1 MSNVLSQRFGF
12 RSIMRFTAPTIIMMV
27 FMSLYTMVDG
37 VFVSRFVGTDALSAV
52 NIVYPILNVIL
63 AISIMLATGGSAIIA
78 RKMGQGKEAEA
89 RVNFSFL
96 TLTGILIG
104 VVLLVLLLVFLK
116 PIIRL
121 LGATESLVPL
131 CEAYAKPL
139 ILFTPFG
146 VLQMLFQYFFVTA
159 GRPMLGLFATVAGGL
174 ANMVLDYVFI
184 VPLRFG
190 IAGAALATGIGFCIP
205 AVIGLLFFAGNRKGS
220 LYFVRPKYDGR
231 VLWESCTNGSSEMVT
246 NLSMAIT
253 TFLFNIYM
261 LRYLGEDGVAAITI
275 ILYTQFLLTAV
286 YLGYSSGIASVFS
299 FNYGAGNVKQLQK
312 LFQVSVLSIGV
323 SSLFIFFAAFGLAD
337 PLITIFAEPGTN
349 VFLYAERGF
358 FLFSFSY
365 LFIGANIFS
374 SSLFTALGNGRIS
387 ALISFLRTFVFLVMG
402 IMLLPYVLEVDGIW
416 LAVPFAELL
425 TLVVSVLCILLYK
438 KQYHYF

>member
-12 RSIMRFTAPTIIMMV
+12 RSIMRFTAPTIIMMI

-104 VVLLVLLLVFLK
+104 VALLVLLLVFLK

-174 ANMVLDYVFI
+174 ANMGLDYVFI

-312 LFQVSVLSIGV
+312 LFQVSVLAIGV
-323 SSLFIFFAAFGLAD
+323 SSLLIFFAAFGLAD

-402 IMLLPYVLEVDGIW
+402 IMLLPYALEVDGIW

-425 TLVVSVLCILLYK
+425 TLVVSILCILHYK